1 MDVCLFVCRFF
12 ERFDVQFLSLLK
24 IWAFEYG
31 HVQEIYFGRR
41 AFTSKFDGG
50 VRFVALLDKV
60 IKVGLGAL
68 PSHKDVINVA
78 NP

>member
-1 MDVCLFVCRFF
+1 MDVCLFVCSFF

-31 HVQEIYFGRR
+31 HVQEIYFSRR
-41 AFTSKFDGG
+41 SKFDGG
-50 VRFVALLDKV
+50 VQFVALLDKV

-68 PSHKDVINVA
+68 PSHKDVVNVA